1 MTKLQVRLHDTFWES
16 PAITGYPLVV
26 GTGGMLDNW
35 RGGLDELE
43 GQWAQLKEH
52 GEAKAKKHGAAGW
65 GGGRGG
71 WPASWGASEPPPFI
85 VSDRCPCPVR
95 SLPCSLIAAA
105 CCFPRR

>member
-16 PAITGYPLVV
+16 PAIKSYPLVV

-52 GEAKAKKHGAAGW
+52 AEAKAKKHGAAGW

-71 WPASWGASEPPPFI
+71 WPASWGASEPPPL
-85 VSDRCPCPVR
+85 SC
-95 SLPCSLIAAA
+95 LIAAPA
-105 CCFPRR
+105 LSALCPAL

>member
-71 WPASWGASEPPPFI
+71 WPASWGAPEPPPLA
-85 VSDRCPCPVR
+85 C
-95 SLPCSLIAAA
+95 LIAAPA
-105 CCFPRR
+105 LSALCPAL